1 MISYG
6 WLFITHKDLSMSPEP
21 LSGRAAT
28 ERHEPSLESQ
38 QDDDQ
43 QSAKSLST
51 ALISVDLV
59 AFRLSASNRL
69 QVLVYQLPTA
79 DQPRLPAGRI
89 EPADDHSLEDTAR
102 RQLSRLTSEPATY
115 FEQVVTIGDNQ
126 RDSRGWS
133 LTVVYYVLLRPGND
147 QSLSSDALWLDIVH
161 GQPAVA
167 LAYDHSQL
175 VMEALERL
183 KNKIQYSALPI
194 YLLPEVFTLADI
206 QNVFSIILAKAPPM
220 RSIRNRFLNSDLLAD
235 TGKKRHGSNR
245 PATLYRV
252 NNRSGN
258 RLFDRSYLTTR
269 V

>member
-1 MISYG
+1 
-6 WLFITHKDLSMSPEP
+6 MSQEP

-28 ERHEPSLESQ
+28 EPESQ
-38 QDDDQ
+38 YDGNQ
-43 QSAKSLST
+43 QSVKSLST

-59 AFRLSASNRL
+59 AFRLSDSNRL
-69 QVLVYQLPTA
+69 QVLVSQLPTA
-79 DQPRLPAGRI
+79 SQPQLPAGRI
-89 EPADDHSLEDTAR
+89 EPAHDYCLEDTAR

-115 FEQVVTIGDNQ
+115 FEQVVTIGDNR

-147 QSLSSDALWLDIVH
+147 QSLTSDARWLDIVH
-161 GQPAVA
+161 GQPEVP

-183 KNKIQYSALPI
+183 KNKIQYSALPV

-206 QNVFSIILAKAPPM
+206 QTVFSIILTKAPPM

-252 NNRSGN
+252 SNRSGN
-258 RLFDRSYLTTR
+258 WLFDRSYLTTKA
-269 V
+269 

>member
-1 MISYG
+1 MDPKPFPSRCA
-6 WLFITHKDLSMSPEP
+6 TDCQEP
-21 LSGRAAT
+21 GNRAKN
-28 ERHEPSLESQ
+28 LN
-38 QDDDQ
+38 
-43 QSAKSLST
+43 T

-59 AFRLSASNRL
+59 VFRLSANNRL
-69 QVLVYQLPTA
+69 QVLVSRLPSA
-79 DQPRLPAGRI
+79 AQPQLPAGRI
-89 EPADDHSLEDTAR
+89 EPKHDHSLEDTAI

-133 LTVVYYVLLRPGND
+133 LTVVYYALLRPSND
-147 QSLSSDALWLDIVH
+147 QSLTADALWLDISH
-161 GQPAVA
+161 GQTVPP

-183 KNKIQYSALPI
+183 KSKIQYSALPI

-206 QNVFSIILAKAPPM
+206 QNVFSVILAKAPPM
-220 RSIRNRFLNSDLLAD
+220 RSIRNRFLNSDLLED

-252 NNRSGN
+252 SEQSGN

-269 V
+269 T

>member
-1 MISYG
+1 
-6 WLFITHKDLSMSPEP
+6 MSQEP
-21 LSGRAAT
+21 LSGHAAT
-28 ERHEPSLESQ
+28 EPESQ
-38 QDDDQ
+38 YGGTQE
-43 QSAKSLST
+43 SVKSLST

-69 QVLVYQLPTA
+69 QVLVSQLPSA
-79 DQPRLPAGRI
+79 SQPQLPAGRI
-89 EPADDHSLEDTAR
+89 EPAHDDSLEDTAR

-115 FEQVVTIGDNQ
+115 FEQVVTIGDNR

-147 QSLSSDALWLDIVH
+147 QSLTSDALWLDIVH
-161 GQPAVA
+161 GQPEVP

-183 KNKIQYSALPI
+183 KNKIQYSALPV

-206 QNVFSIILAKAPPM
+206 QHVFSIILTKAPPM
-220 RSIRNRFLNSDLLAD
+220 RSIRNRFLNSNLLAD

-252 NNRSGN
+252 SNSSGN
-258 RLFDRSYLTTR
+258 WLFDRSYLTTKA
-269 V
+269 